1 MGGRGAS
8 SGISEKGNKY
18 GTQYKMLLK
27 VGNIKF
33 VKQNDR
39 QNGEPLL
46 ETMTRGRVYVTV
58 GGQDLLKIIYF
69 DNANKHT
76 KEINLDHPHKGMKP
90 HVHHGYYHYENDG
103 PKGGTNLTP
112 EEKRMVDRVTK
123 IWQNHIGK

>member
-8 SGISEKGNKY
+8 SGISERGNKY

-27 VGNIKF
+27 AGNIKF

-39 QNGEPLL
+39 QNGESLL

-58 GGQDLLKIIYF
+58 GGNDLLKIIYF

-76 KEINLDHPHKGMKP
+76 KEINLDHKHNGMQP
-90 HVHHGYYHYENDG
+90 HVHHGYYHAENDG

-112 EEKRMVDRVTK
+112 AEKRMVDRVTK
-123 IWQNHIGK
+123 IWYNHIGK